1 MKKVL
6 FLCTH
11 NSARSQIA
19 EGWTKALFP
28 NEYEVYSAGTK
39 PTKINDL
46 AIKVMKEA
54 RVDIGRQSAKGI
66 NQFKNQKFD
75 LVVTL
80 CDSAKEDCPIFPGA
94 KKSAH
99 HTFPDPSA
107 ANKISTFREVRDQIK
122 EFVLK
127 ELPAIQTSATAA

>member
-54 RVDIGRQSAKGI
+54 RVVISVANRQKASISLKI
-66 NQFKNQKFD
+66 
-75 LVVTL
+75 
-80 CDSAKEDCPIFPGA
+80 
-94 KKSAH
+94 KSL
-99 HTFPDPSA
+99 
-107 ANKISTFREVRDQIK
+107 IW
-122 EFVLK
+122 
-127 ELPAIQTSATAA
+127 